1 MAPVCRTTKL
11 RGNRILFGLAF
22 FVCFFAIID
31 VGNSWGSR
39 NEPKKDKNA
48 GRDFYKIL
56 SIERN
61 ATEKEIKKAYKKLSI
76 ENHPDKNQDD
86 PEAKNKFAEIA
97 SAYEV
102 LSEPERRRKYDR
114 LGEEGMMEAE

>member
-1 MAPVCRTTKL
+1 MAGIIKTRKIRV
-11 RGNRILFGLAF
+11 NRLLFGLTLLL
-22 FVCFFAIID
+22 CLFATLD
-31 VGNSWGSR
+31 VAKAWGNSR
-39 NEPKKDKNA
+39 EPKDKNA

-56 SIERN
+56 GIPKN
-61 ATEKEIKKAYKKLSI
+61 ATEKEVKKAYKKLSI

-86 PEAKNKFAEIA
+86 PEARNRFAEIA